1 MDPLSL
7 LGIIILIIIVLR
19 LRERVSRIERKFQ
32 AGPPTQPQAAPAAV
46 YGESRGAPPA
56 SATATPPVTTAAP
69 PQHVPAD
76 LTWLTSFVT
85 WCKEDWLLK
94 LGALL
99 ILIAFGWFARYAF
112 LHNWIGA
119 YTRIFLGIMAGVA
132 LLVLGWW
139 RIKRFL
145 HQGSVFLVL
154 GSTTILLTIFAAREI
169 YNFFTP
175 LSALVVM
182 FMSTAFVG
190 LMSVQYRSRALALSS
205 LALAGLAPWLTNA
218 PDPSYVGLFSYLF
231 VVTLGAVWV
240 TVLARL
246 REVTAAALV
255 LITLYSLPH
264 LVSFTHRDA
273 DTLLLFAYAFAAL
286 FFITNT
292 AGILK
297 ARGANITADLVTAG
311 GNGLFLLAWIMTA
324 AEPEWRSLLISAWMV
339 VFAAGA
345 FSIFR
350 LTKRR
355 EPFYVYAGVGIA
367 MLAAA
372 TSAEL
377 DGAALTIAY
386 TIESALVALIAYA
399 VLRDI
404 NSAERAG
411 LLLAGPMVLSY
422 RSMISSAWWGSISR
436 RGDLEKP
443 TSFTT
448 VPTWSDRVFHQDFFV
463 LLILAATLL
472 GLGLLFRALRAR
484 TGQHDARPYS
494 LLLVIGSFYVYLLLW
509 LSLHAGFNNRDVATT
524 VALVVYTITGLTTY
538 IYGKLHGQTW
548 LRLYGGALLGF
559 VVARLL
565 FVDVWRLALTGRII
579 TFFLVGALLV
589 SSAFLGRRR
598 LAVKQP

>member
-1 MDPLSL
+1 MEFIS
-7 LGIIILIIIVLR
+7 IIFGIVLLVLVLQ
-19 LRERVSRIERKFQ
+19 LRGRVSRLEDYVRLKLTH
-32 AGPPTQPQAAPAAV
+32 P
-46 YGESRGAPPA
+46 APPVIA
-56 SATATPPVTTAAP
+56 SGEGRAAP
-69 PQHVPAD
+69 PPLTPASPD
-76 LTWLTSFVT
+76 WARAFIS

-99 ILIAFGWFARYAF
+99 IIIAFGWFARYAF
-112 LHNWIGA
+112 LNNWIGPM
-119 YTRIFLGIMAGVA
+119 TRIFLGIMAGAA

-139 RIKRFL
+139 RIKRYL

-154 GSTTILLTIFAAREI
+154 GSTAILLTLFAAREI
-169 YNFFTP
+169 YNYFTP
-175 LSALVVM
+175 LSALTVM

-190 LMSVQYRSRALALSS
+190 LMSVKYRSHALALSS
-205 LALAGLAPWLTNA
+205 LALAGVAPWLTNA
-218 PDPSYVGLFSYLF
+218 PEPSYVGLFSYLF
-231 VVTLGAVWV
+231 VVTLGAVCM

-264 LVSFTHRDA
+264 LVSFTSKDA

-297 ARGANITADLVTAG
+297 ARGADITADLVTAG

-345 FSIFR
+345 FLIFR
-350 LTKRR
+350 LTKLR
-355 EPFYVYAGVGIA
+355 EPFYVYAGVGVA

-377 DGAALTIAY
+377 DGATLTIAY
-386 TIESALVALIAYA
+386 TIESGLIALIAYA
-399 VLRDI
+399 VLRDVDI
-404 NSAERAG
+404 AERVS
-411 LLLAGPMVLSY
+411 LLLLGPIGLAFASITSRAWQGLPSPSY
-422 RSMISSAWWGSISR
+422 FDPRAAYAVSPWY
-436 RGDLEKP
+436 
-443 TSFTT
+443 
-448 VPTWSDRVFHQDFFV
+448 DRVFHQDFFV

-472 GLGLLFRALRAR
+472 GLGLFFRLMRMRA
-484 TGQHDARPYS
+484 TPHEAWAYS
-494 LLLVIGSFYVYLLLW
+494 LLLAVGSSYAYLLLW
-509 LSLHAGFNNRDVATT
+509 LSLHAGFDNRDAATT
-524 VALVVYTITGLTTY
+524 IALVVYTITGLITY
-538 IYGKLHGQTW
+538 FYGKVHRQAW

-565 FVDVWRLALTGRII
+565 FVDVWKLALTGRII

-589 SSAFLGRRR
+589 STAFLGRRS
-598 LAVKQP
+598 VKNESRAASA